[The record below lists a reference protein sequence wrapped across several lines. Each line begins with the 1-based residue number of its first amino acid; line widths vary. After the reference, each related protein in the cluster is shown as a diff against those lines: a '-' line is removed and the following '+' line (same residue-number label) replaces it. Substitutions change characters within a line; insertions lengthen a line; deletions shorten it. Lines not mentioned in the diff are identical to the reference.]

1 MSSFD
6 FNTALSSRENYD
18 GESPEGLEDYFIA
31 VDDQMW
37 AKGELAHAIASGE
50 EPSVNNIVVLNIA
63 AAKYGAGS
71 TAYGIGSPF
80 LGQQSPPSFVSG
92 GQSPVSQQNPVTEMP
107 PPKHTPVMAQP
118 VQPN

>member
-50 EPSVNNIVVLNIA
+50 EPSINNIVVFNIA
-63 AAKYGAGS
+63 ASKYGAGS
-71 TAYGIGSPF
+71 RS
-80 LGQQSPPSFVSG
+80 SG
-92 GQSPVSQQNPVTEMP
+92 EG
-107 PPKHTPVMAQP
+107 
-118 VQPN
+118 